1 MTKAK
6 REMTT
11 TKRKNP
17 DKTRQLLLEA
27 AYEEIHRNG
36 YQASGLCQILERAGL
51 TKGALYHHFADKREL
66 GLAVLDE
73 IIQPAIVTSWLDPL
87 DRAIEAGADPLEAL
101 IDYLQARGQKI
112 SDAQCELG
120 CPLNNLAQE
129 MSGLD
134 EDFRKR
140 IGFTFNLWSNGLAE
154 RLASSQRTGNIRA
167 DVDIQGVA
175 RFIVASMEGSMS
187 FAKAQH
193 DRSVLVQNGR
203 QLVGYLKSL
212 KSNPKLK

>member
-1 MTKAK
+1 MA
-6 REMTT
+6 TT
-11 TKRKNP
+11 TRKNP
-17 DKTRQLLLEA
+17 DKTRQLLLNA
-27 AYEEIHRNG
+27 AYEEIHRHG
-36 YQASGLCQILERAGL
+36 YQASGLCQILERAGV

-73 IIQPAIVTSWLDPL
+73 IIQPAIVTNWLDPL
-87 DRAIEAGADPLEAL
+87 DQAIATGIDPLDAL
-101 IDYLQARGQKI
+101 IDYLKARGQEI
-112 SDAQCELG
+112 SDQQCELG

-140 IGFTFNLWSNGLAE
+140 IGSTFNLWSDGLAQ
-154 RLASSQRTGNIRA
+154 RLATSQQSGSIRA
-167 DVDIQGVA
+167 EVDIQGVA

-193 DRSVLVQNGR
+193 DKSVLVQNVR
-203 QLVGYLKSL
+203 QMVEYLVSL
-212 KSNPKLK
+212 KSNPKHKKP